1 MSQYEMCGF
10 FFGNLWGKID
20 GGMFGLW
27 SKMLCGVAV
36 RVGNMMGGVG
46 VENRVGRGKKKE
58 RGYEE
63 LKKGKA

>member
-1 MSQYEMCGF
+1 
-10 FFGNLWGKID
+10 
-20 GGMFGLW
+20 
-27 SKMLCGVAV
+27 MLCGVAV

-63 LKKGKA
+63 QKKGKA